1 MLEQKRGVK
10 PTWTPKHHPT
20 CRKSAP

>member
-10 PTWTPKHHPT
+10 PTRTPKHHPT